1 MRSESNWR
9 RTWVLACVVIVPA
22 VAAAPH
28 AMSDPATAQPDGK
41 TRKATPHCEV
51 AMVSPVSG
59 HAECVK
65 PPGAPVAPPPKRPD
79 QKLTVKS
86 PAT

>member
-1 MRSESNWR
+1 
-9 RTWVLACVVIVPA
+9 
-22 VAAAPH
+22 
-28 AMSDPATAQPDGK
+28 
-41 TRKATPHCEV
+41 
-51 AMVSPVSG
+51 MVSPVSG

-86 PAT
+86 PPT